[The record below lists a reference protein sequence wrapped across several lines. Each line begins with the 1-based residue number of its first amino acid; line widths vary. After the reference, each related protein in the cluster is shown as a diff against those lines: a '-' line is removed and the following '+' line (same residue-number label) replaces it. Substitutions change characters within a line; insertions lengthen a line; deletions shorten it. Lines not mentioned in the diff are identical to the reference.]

1 MNRPSS
7 SLITGLILLGVALIA
22 GWLLITAV
30 QNALRPPQ
38 MPTLGGVATQA
49 QQLFNPTPVAYPSAA
64 TVILQVRALARLE
77 TVQYTIEKVVTAQS
91 GQSGA
96 LAPLLGDKL
105 LFVAHGRV
113 LAGVDLSKLGP
124 NDVRVDETGAVT
136 IILPA
141 AEVFET
147 VLDNDKSFV
156 YDRTT
161 GLFTQ
166 GDPNLET
173 LARQVAERE
182 IRNGALEDGILL
194 RAQTN
199 AESVLTSL
207 LYSLKFTQVTI
218 VRATPLP

>member
-1 MNRPSS
+1 MNRSSS

-22 GWLLITAV
+22 GWLLISAV
-30 QNALRPPQ
+30 QNALRPPAI
-38 MPTLGGVATQA
+38 PSLGGVATQA
-49 QQLFNPTPVAYPSAA
+49 QQLLNPTPVAYPSAA

-77 TVQYTIEKVVTAQS
+77 SVQYTIEKVVTAQS
-91 GQSGA
+91 GQGGA
-96 LAPLLGDKL
+96 LEPLLGDKL

-113 LAGVDLSKLGP
+113 LAGVDLGKLGP

-136 IILPA
+136 VILPA

-161 GLFTQ
+161 GLFAK

-199 AESVLTSL
+199 AESIISSL

-218 VRATPLP
+218 LRATPLP

>member
-1 MNRPSS
+1 MNRSSS
-7 SLITGLILLGVALIA
+7 SLITGLILLGAAMIA

-30 QNALRPPQ
+30 QNALRPPAI
-38 MPTLGGVATQA
+38 PALGGVATQA
-49 QQLFNPTPVAYPSAA
+49 QQLLNPTPVAYPSAA
-64 TVILQVRALARLE
+64 TVILQVRALSRLE
-77 TVQYTIEKVVTAQS
+77 SVQYTVEKVVTAQS
-91 GQSGA
+91 GQGGA

-113 LAGVDLSKLGP
+113 LAGVDLGKLGP
-124 NDVRVDETGAVT
+124 NDVRVDDNGAVT

-141 AEVFET
+141 AEIFET
-147 VLDNDKSFV
+147 VLDNNKSFV

-161 GLFTQ
+161 GLFTK

-182 IRNGALEDGILL
+182 IRNGALEDGILR

-199 AESVLTSL
+199 AESIITSL

-218 VRATPLP
+218 VQATPLP